1 MQDVGGDRRLGRRDD
16 WKCQETYKE
25 VSGDKNDQNHKS
37 EEYLGRGELFALC
50 AKCVQS
56 KALDIENSGK
66 ELHRKYKGWGHT
78 QSQVRKIG
86 NRLTSVKLMG
96 RLEGSR
102 NSPETQGSE
111 QTGDDRY
118 RD

>member
-1 MQDVGGDRRLGRRDD
+1 M
-16 WKCQETYKE
+16 E
-25 VSGDKNDQNHKS
+25 
-37 EEYLGRGELFALC
+37 
-50 AKCVQS
+50 S
-56 KALDIENSGK
+56 KALEIENSGK
-66 ELHRKYKGWGHT
+66 EVHRKYKGWGHT

-86 NRLTSVKLMG
+86 NRLTSVRLMG

-118 RD
+118 HEGLQLRLWVHVLEQSVSL